1 MGGYAVIIY
10 PFMRETAEKWY
21 RGHPERF
28 KKVDRNNVTDS
39 DVQQYWQIVAW
50 VARVNESVE

>member
-1 MGGYAVIIY
+1 VIIY

-21 RGHPERF
+21 KAHPERF